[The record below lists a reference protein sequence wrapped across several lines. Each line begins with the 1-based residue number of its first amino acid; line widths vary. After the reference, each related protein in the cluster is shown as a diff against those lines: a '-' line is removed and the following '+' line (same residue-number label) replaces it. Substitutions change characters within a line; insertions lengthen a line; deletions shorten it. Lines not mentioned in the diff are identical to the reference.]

1 MKILA
6 YVIAITLALVSP
18 SLAQFYNGGEI
29 GDLSPFAKLNDN
41 TGGVAS
47 YSGPGDV
54 VTGATAFYGLRGYNK
69 AYATGVNHAINIR
82 RASDST
88 TTDINILT
96 NGNLDVATAT
106 SFCAA
111 TTCFVD
117 TIYDQ
122 IGTHSLIQATTTA
135 QPQLTFNCL
144 GSLPCLT
151 ASSQLL
157 SGAFITMAQ
166 PLTISFVA
174 ERTGT
179 VAMSAVLGGDNTVQ
193 AGFNSVANQAFLFA
207 GTTVTASAT
216 DSALHAIQAVA
227 NGATSTINVD
237 GTLSGALSAGASSI
251 ATPLQLG
258 ASGVGT
264 NLFNGLFAEGIVFG
278 LGVSPA
284 NQTSLCHNQ
293 RLYWGSGGTC

>member
-1 MKILA
+1 
-6 YVIAITLALVSP
+6 
-18 SLAQFYNGGEI
+18 
-29 GDLSPFAKLNDN
+29 
-41 TGGVAS
+41 
-47 YSGPGDV
+47 V
-54 VTGATAFYGLRGYNK
+54 VTGATAFYGLRAYNK
-69 AYATGVNHAINIR
+69 SYATGNNHAINIR
-82 RASDST
+82 RTSDST

-106 SFCAA
+106 AFCAS
-111 TTCFVD
+111 TTCFVG

-122 IGTHSLIQATTTA
+122 VGTHSLIQATTTA

-144 GSLPCLT
+144 NTSLPCLT
-151 ASSQLL
+151 FTAASTQFL
-157 SGAFITMAQ
+157 SGAFTTIAQ

-179 VAMSAVLGGDNTVQ
+179 VAMSAVIGGDNAVQ
-193 AGFNSVANQAFLFA
+193 SGFNAVANQAFLFA
-207 GTTVTASAT
+207 GTTVAASAT
-216 DSALHAIQAVA
+216 DSALHAIQSVA

-237 GTLSGALSAGASSI
+237 GTLSGSLSAGASSI
-251 ATPLQLG
+251 AAPLQIG

-284 NQTSLCHNQ
+284 NQAFLCHNQ
-293 RLYWGSGGTC
+293 RLYWGSGGSC